1 MRRMVTFVVQSTG
14 YGQVMRVPV
23 SLPLVPQ
30 LIDGVRYMKPSD
42 VPHPEHLG
50 RRKSRGPSLRR
61 LVRLAL
67 ECQSAEELGQR
78 LKRRYQRQRQ
88 RAGIAPPG
96 SARDED
102 ELARILGDP
111 VD

>member
-67 ECQSAEELGQR
+67 ECQSAEELGEKLR
-78 LKRRYQRQRQ
+78 KRFDRPRQ
-88 RAGIAPPG
+88 RAGLAP
-96 SARDED
+96 SDRRRAEAERLDRLLVQD
-102 ELARILGDP
+102 
-111 VD
+111 

>member
-50 RRKSRGPSLRR
+50 RRKSRGPSLRG

-67 ECQSAEELGQR
+67 ECQSAEELGEKLR
-78 LKRRYQRQRQ
+78 KRFDRQRQ
-88 RAGIAPPG
+88 RAGLAP
-96 SARDED
+96 SDRRRAEAERLDRLLVQD
-102 ELARILGDP
+102 
-111 VD
+111 